1 MMQKIENVT
10 LMVVTERNE
19 VLNKFDAKVERISSS
34 EFVATEKVKKVY
46 AANPR
51 VYESDTLS
59 LTLDKDGSARVYVK
73 KFDPQRAADFLASL
87 YEDLKSAIEALKQKE
102 VQ

>member
-46 AANPR
+46 HH
-51 VYESDTLS
+51 
-59 LTLDKDGSARVYVK
+59 
-73 KFDPQRAADFLASL
+73 
-87 YEDLKSAIEALKQKE
+87 IERLVVE
-102 VQ
+102 YDRL